1 MSIQSSIELNTITS
15 LESNTFM
22 VNENQFFSSSEEKNY
37 ILNSNSSELNDSF
50 ISEKNSLLDLTS
62 SEINSSSSKDN
73 NNISDTNSSPIKNS
87 SSLDKNIFFNLSSSP
102 SLNKTHLKK
111 SSNFNEDTRE
121 IKYIEISNSFTK
133 KRKHNKFGKDNIKRK
148 EHNKFAKDNIKRKI
162 QVNYLKFLL
171 DFVNQIIKELLCE
184 SSGNSDDIQF
194 ERLDSKFAKDISQK
208 AFNEIKKKTIG
219 EIFKDN
225 LSSKIK
231 YNKELNVQIYNKV
244 TKKSKI
250 IKNILDKPYLYF
262 FNIYFSGKKI
272 INLSDYGLDKKTINL
287 SSKTIFCQDLITKNN
302 DTETFKR
309 IYRNKILECIKKH
322 FLTTKVPIFL
332 TMEY

>member
-22 VNENQFFSSSEEKNY
+22 VNKNQFFSSSEEKNY

-87 SSLDKNIFFNLSSSP
+87 SSSDKNIILSLSSSP
-102 SLNKTHLKK
+102 NKDSQLKE

-121 IKYIEISNSFTK
+121 IKFIEISNSFTK

-184 SSGNSDDIQF
+184 SGNSDDIQF

-219 EIFKDN
+219 EIFKNN
-225 LSSKIK
+225 LSSKFK
-231 YNKELNVQIYNKV
+231 KNKELNVQIYNKV

-250 IKNILDKPYLYF
+250 IKNILDKKYLYF
-262 FNIYFSGKKI
+262 FSIYYTGQTI
-272 INLSDYGLDKKTINL
+272 INLSDYGLIDKTINL
-287 SSKTIFCQDLITKNN
+287 SPKTIFYKDLITKNN

-322 FLTTKVPIFL
+322 FLTANVPVFL
-332 TMEY
+332 TIEY

>member
-22 VNENQFFSSSEEKNY
+22 VNKNQFFSSSEEKNY

-87 SSLDKNIFFNLSSSP
+87 SSSDKNIILSLSSSP
-102 SLNKTHLKK
+102 NKDSQLKE

-121 IKYIEISNSFTK
+121 IKFIEISNSFTK

-184 SSGNSDDIQF
+184 SGNSDDFQF

-219 EIFKDN
+219 EIFKNN
-225 LSSKIK
+225 LSSKFK
-231 YNKELNVQIYNKV
+231 KNKILNVQVYNKV

-250 IKNILDKPYLYF
+250 IKNILDKKYLYF
-262 FNIYFSGKKI
+262 FSIYYTGQTI
-272 INLSDYGLDKKTINL
+272 INLSDYGLIDKTINL
-287 SSKTIFCQDLITKNN
+287 SPKTIFYKDLITKNN
-302 DTETFKR
+302 DTETSKR
-309 IYRNKILECIKKH
+309 IYRKKILECIKKH